1 MLIYVNFIKNI
12 KISSKTFASIDST
25 DSTSSGIGPSSLSS
39 MSSSSSSGPTM
50 TGYLWK
56 SKDSLSSGNNSNSNG
71 NNGGGGGG
79 GMISMMLSGEYSKYW
94 FSLSPSL
101 ASLVYW
107 LDKHEQ
113 DIGKYPLGKY
123 ELLKCTHV
131 SSQPAAHGTDCSLEF
146 RVQFHQ
152 GQGGQLCLRAATVE
166 AKLNW
171 CEAIRRVIESPAAGG
186 VCSKC
191 KPKLV
196 VNPMPLQPS
205 PSSTT
210 TSTQAS
216 LSQHEDGVNSN
227 GGGVASGKRS
237 LLTSLSGPTSTG
249 LAKKN
254 TSSSTSH
261 ILTKQYSK
269 NK

>member
-1 MLIYVNFIKNI
+1 MKNI
-12 KISSKTFASIDST
+12 QTRIFFLILSLDST
-25 DSTSSGIGPSSLSS
+25 DSSSSGIISATTTIS
-39 MSSSSSSGPTM
+39 SSSSSSGPTM

-56 SKDSLSSGNNSNSNG
+56 SKDSTSSLGVG
-71 NNGGGGGG
+71 
-79 GMISMMLSGEYSKYW
+79 SMMMMGGNLGGEFSKYW

-131 SSQPAAHGTDCSLEF
+131 SSQQTQGSGSDCSLEF

-152 GQGGQLCLRAATVE
+152 GQGGHLSLRAATVE

-171 CEAIRRVIESPAAGG
+171 CDAIKRVSESSAASM
-186 VCSKC
+186 CSKC

-205 PSSTT
+205 PSSAST
-210 TSTQAS
+210 TS
-216 LSQHEDGVNSN
+216 SQQHLQINEDVGVQLNNGQSN
-227 GGGVASGKRS
+227 ELYRRG
-237 LLTSLSGPTSTG
+237 
-249 LAKKN
+249 
-254 TSSSTSH
+254 H
-261 ILTKQYSK
+261 F
-269 NK
+269 